1 MYDTWMEELGT
12 VRAFANLGSYQGD
25 YVYLIQD
32 GDRWGTS
39 IIGYGSCSGCDAYQ
53 AAEWDD
59 ECALQDGKEPT
70 AVASLREDIQSNV
83 RWFDSLDEAKA
94 WLLSP
99 DRSLTWWGS
108 YIETEMKQFVSDLEG
123 LS

>member
-39 IIGYGSCSGCDAYQ
+39 IIGYGSCSGCDAYE

-59 ECALQDGKEPT
+59 EYALQDGREPT
-70 AVASLREDIQSNV
+70 AVASLRQDLQSNV
-83 RWFDSLDEAKA
+83 RWFSSLDEARGY
-94 WLLSP
+94 LLG
-99 DRSLTWWGS
+99 DKRQLQWWGT
-108 YIETEMKQFVSDLEG
+108 YAEELDQFVATLEG

>member
-32 GDRWGTS
+32 GDRWGTA
-39 IIGYGSCSGCDAYQ
+39 IIGYGSCSGCDAYEG
-53 AAEWDD
+53 AAWDD
-59 ECALQDGKEPT
+59 EIAVQDGKEPT
-70 AVASLREDIQSNV
+70 AVDSLRRDLQSNV
-83 RWFDSLDEAKA
+83 RWFDSLDEARQY
-94 WLLSP
+94 LLG
-99 DRSLTWWGS
+99 DERQLQWWGA
-108 YIETEMKQFVSDLEG
+108 YAEELDQFVATLEG